1 MTSTQQAA
9 PAPAA
14 APGPAPRTRRSR
26 TRSSLGR
33 LVLSRLRDAVI
44 VQFLVVVTIF
54 VIGFYVGDPVTAF
67 APPDATE
74 EQLAQLRH
82 SLGLDQPFWVQFA
95 RYLENLIQL
104 DVGTSVWQQRPAMD
118 AVWEVIGNTVLLAV
132 LGAIAAAIFGVVGGV
147 LAGTRPGSL
156 TDRVINLIAV
166 VSLSVASF
174 WIGLLLIIIFAV
186 RLDLVPTSGLYE
198 WRSLILPVATLG
210 FIHGGRIC
218 QVTRS
223 VVLDEMSK
231 PYVLVA
237 RSRGLPWRRL
247 VARHILRNV
256 AATVLTTAGWE
267 FARMFGGSIYPI
279 EVVFAWPGLGPLMT
293 TAAHR
298 HDFAIVEAAVLITG
312 ALVILVN
319 LVVDVASHLLDRRLR
334 PQ

>member
-1 MTSTQQAA
+1 VVTTTQIPA
-9 PAPAA
+9 PAPTAA
-14 APGPAPRTRRSR
+14 LTARRRKHS
-26 TRSSLGR
+26 TLGR
-33 LVLSRLRDAVI
+33 LVVSRLRDAVV

-54 VIGFYVGDPVTAF
+54 VIGFYVGDPVAAF
-67 APPDATE
+67 APAEATE
-74 EQLAQLRH
+74 EQLEQLRR
-82 SLGLDQPFWVQFA
+82 SLGLDQPFWVQFGH
-95 RYLENLIQL
+95 YLENLARL
-104 DVGTSVWQQRPAMD
+104 DVGTSVWQQRPAME

-132 LGAIAAAIFGVVGGV
+132 LGAIAAAIFGIIGGV

-156 TDRVINLIAV
+156 ADKIINLV
-166 VSLSVASF
+166 TVTSLSVASF
-174 WIGLLLIIIFAV
+174 WIGLLLIIVFAV
-186 RLDLVPTSGLYE
+186 QLDLVPTSGWYE
-198 WRSLILPVATLG
+198 WRGLILPVATLG

-223 VVLDEMSK
+223 VVLSEMSK
-231 PYVLVA
+231 PYVTVA
-237 RSRGLPWRRL
+237 RSRGLPYRRL
-247 VARHILRNV
+247 VAGHILRNV

-319 LVVDVASHLLDRRLR
+319 LAVDVASHLLDRRLR
-334 PQ
+334 PE